1 MTFAIRLAILP
12 LILTRKEVGSVM
24 REILLYPAALFGGV
38 VLTTIVWIG
47 IVYFWYRSFPQGS
60 AVAGGWTYLLN
71 TPWVVVLLTLGF
83 GLGFYLVTL
92 ISRHI

>member
-1 MTFAIRLAILP
+1 
-12 LILTRKEVGSVM
+12 M
-24 REILLYPAALFGGV
+24 RELLLYPAALLGGV
-38 VLTTIVWIG
+38 VLTTIVWIS
-47 IVYFWYRSFPQGS
+47 IVYVQYKPVPGQ